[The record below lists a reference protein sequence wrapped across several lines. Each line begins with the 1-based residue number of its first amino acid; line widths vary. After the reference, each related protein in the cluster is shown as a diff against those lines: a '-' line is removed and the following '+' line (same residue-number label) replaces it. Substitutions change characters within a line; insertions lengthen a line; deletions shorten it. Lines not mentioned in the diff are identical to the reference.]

1 MALRVPLPESHNSTT
16 ERFKRQS
23 LECGY
28 KTFPDDRSV
37 WVAVIGGLKWF
48 MRMFT

>member
-1 MALRVPLPESHNSTT
+1 MALRVQLPESHNATT

-23 LECGY
+23 LGLGSFEEPRG
-28 KTFPDDRSV
+28 V

-48 MRMFT
+48 VRMFK